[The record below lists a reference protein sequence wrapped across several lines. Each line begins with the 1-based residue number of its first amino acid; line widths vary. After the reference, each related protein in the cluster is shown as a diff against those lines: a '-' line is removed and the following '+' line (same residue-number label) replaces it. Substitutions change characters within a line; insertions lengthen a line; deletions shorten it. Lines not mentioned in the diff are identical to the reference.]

1 MHTTLDF
8 HSPRQTTAM
17 KFRYEPE
24 SRPLDGYTIKRAIQR
39 GGFGE
44 VYFALSDA
52 GKEVA
57 LKLLQDNLDVELRGL
72 SHCLNLKHP
81 NLISIFDV
89 RQTPAGEHWVV
100 MEYMGGQALDQ
111 VIAAHPSG
119 LPLERVES
127 ILSGIAAGVGYLHEQ
142 GIVHRDLKPG
152 NIFEEHGRIKVGDV
166 GLAKF
171 ISESHRSG
179 HTQSVGTVYY
189 MAPEIA
195 HGRYGREVDVYAL
208 GVILFE
214 MLTGKVPFDGE
225 STGEILMKQLTQVP
239 DLSAVPT
246 KFRAVLEHALEKDPA
261 RRTASVQELAEEF
274 RAALQGD
281 AVVREAR
288 PQREGPAYAHGERL
302 NQPHAERRGR
312 TDWDRPRNA
321 FERFMEP
328 APGLAWYE
336 DSRNWWMM
344 GGAALLLL
352 IVAPIPSVLIGLPL
366 VSMALFGLMIWLSF
380 HGVLWIVKELSRP
393 HGAVPTRSG
402 RAWRLNTLYVRHHV
416 PETDRHLRLIERG
429 AEVTGAMAV
438 SGVCAAAFAA
448 VLLLTHQLL
457 RGMTDAVFF
466 TVATTLAAWA
476 AILPA
481 KLMEG
486 NNSQRITRR
495 LATGMLGMIA
505 GYGVFLTDQMLSVGL
520 LMGDGFPPLQA
531 LSETLS
537 NTLHVPESKRMAG
550 YLTFFGGLMLV
561 RRWWY
566 HVDAWRPKRLSRTS
580 AGITTLAGC
589 LLSGMIE
596 FPVEWGGLLALSS
609 SVSAQL
615 ASVWV
620 RPEHRAVELMAGHDA
635 PMEGAV

>member
-100 MEYMGGQALDQ
+100 MEYMGGQSLDQ

-152 NIFEEHGRIKVGDV
+152 NVFEEHGRIKVGDV

-208 GVILFE
+208 GVILYE

-239 DLSAVPT
+239 DLSAIPA
-246 KFRAVLEHALEKDPA
+246 KFRAVLERALEKDPA
-261 RRTASVQELAEEF
+261 RRTAGMQQLADEF
-274 RAALQGD
+274 RAAVQGD

-288 PQREGPAYAHGERL
+288 PQPEGPAYARGERL
-302 NQPHAERRGR
+302 NQPHAERRGG
-312 TDWDRPRNA
+312 TEWDRPRNA

-328 APGLAWYE
+328 ASGLAWYE
-336 DSRNWWMM
+336 DSRNWWML
-344 GGAALLLL
+344 GGGFLL
-352 IVAPIPSVLIGLPL
+352 VAIFAPWLFLIGIPL
-366 VSMALFGLMIWLSF
+366 IPMALFGLMIWLGF
-380 HGVLWIVKELSRP
+380 RGALWVVKELSRP
-393 HGAVPTRSG
+393 QGALPTHSG
-402 RAWRLNTLYVRHHV
+402 RARRLNTLYVRNHV
-416 PETDRHLRLIERG
+416 PETDRHLRLLERG
-429 AEVTGAMAV
+429 AEATGAMAV
-438 SGVCAAAFAA
+438 SVVCAAAFAG
-448 VLLLTHQLL
+448 VLLVTQQLL

-466 TVATTLAAWA
+466 TVATTLAAWS

-486 NNSQRITRR
+486 SNSQRITRR
-495 LATGMLGMIA
+495 ITTGILGVMA
-505 GYGVFLTDQMLSVGL
+505 GYGIFLADQMLAVAL
-520 LMGDGFPPLQA
+520 PMGSGFPPHQVLTEA
-531 LSETLS
+531 LS
-537 NTLHVPESKRMAG
+537 NRFHVPDAGRMAA
-550 YLTFFGGLMLV
+550 YLMFFGGFMLV

-566 HVDAWRPKRLSRTS
+566 HVDAWRPKRLSFTTV
-580 AGITTLAGC
+580 GITTLAGC

-596 FPVEWGGLLALSS
+596 FPIEWGGLLALSS
-609 SVSAQL
+609 SMSAQL

-620 RPEHRAVELMAGHDA
+620 RPEYRAVEMVAGHES